1 MPVGNVSR
9 NARFDFNLHIDT
21 LVSRLEAA
29 TGYKLQ
35 DRNIPAEMTFRQWCE
50 DLAKEKIG
58 PRGDKIHG
66 MKIDGFPFS
75 LEDRPA
81 LIPLYDRI
89 PTTIQEAKGFRLV
102 VMKATQ
108 LGLTVWEVLANLY
121 CAIKFGPVTIGMFMP
136 DQATASYKSE
146 FRFMRIVRSV
156 PQLLRRLTHRTDEDG
171 EHKVGEGNILTRTV
185 GESILLFL
193 WTSGKVT
200 TESRPMDIVTLDEVQ
215 EMTLDQIDKV
225 LARMG
230 DSHIDMALMLSTA
243 NMPDMD
249 IDYWYQQGTQEVWET
264 ECPTCHE
271 HSDLSDP
278 ALYFPKRSI
287 AYNVGQVAGAPMNDY
302 VWVCP
307 HCSGYI
313 SDPQR
318 GRLRATHPD
327 KQKETG
333 VQSILLPRTISPTM
347 TARKFY
353 QQWARAKTPG
363 QKKSFYNRT
372 LGRPYIDASQLP
384 VTEAHLKEAARLGAL
399 AGLQWEKSGRDCFMG
414 IDQMGGFNAV
424 IIKKRLPDGRQAV
437 VHVEAI
443 FGEDPFAECSKLM
456 KRYGVA
462 VCVVEQLPN
471 VNDARRFANR
481 HRGRVFLAGYADL
494 KHDMIVWGDALARSD
509 IKTIEEDRS
518 RFAVTLSQYPMMQ
531 TALYRIRDGMCL
543 FPDPD
548 GLVQTIIEGGEPT
561 PLVICRE
568 WVWTHL
574 TKVALVVVEEGEE
587 GSGKGKSSSAA
598 RKARGKVLKVGI
610 DPHFAFANMLCDV
623 AWARSYGNS
632 QFFLP
637 GVEEMDKKE
646 AEAQS
651 PKPADVPAPAG
662 IPAPLAAAIEESRAA
677 SYAGR
682 CGGCQ
687 SYVEETGKC
696 SARGFYVEKM
706 DPACEEFM

>member
-1 MPVGNVSR
+1 MAGFGRKP
-9 NARFDFNLHIDT
+9 AFDFGQHLED
-21 LVSRLEAA
+21 LVGRLEAV
-29 TGYKLQ
+29 TGYKLENR
-35 DRNIPAEMTFRQWCE
+35 DIPDDMTFRQWCE
-50 DLAKEKIG
+50 SLAEDKIG
-58 PRGDKIHG
+58 PRGEVIPG
-66 MKIDGFPFS
+66 MKIDGKPFS
-75 LEDRPA
+75 LKERPA

-89 PTTIQEAKGFRLV
+89 PTTVEQAKGFRLV

-121 CAIKFGPVTIGMFMP
+121 CAIKFSPVTIGMFMP
-136 DQATASYKSE
+136 DQGTASYKSE
-146 FRFMRIVRSV
+146 YRFMRIVRSV
-156 PQLLRRLTHRTDEDG
+156 PQLLRRLTHRMDAEG

-215 EMTLDQIDKV
+215 EMTLEQIDKV

-230 DSHIDMALMLSTA
+230 DSAVDMALMLSTS

-249 IDYWYQQGTQEVWET
+249 IDYWYKQGTQEVWET
-264 ECPTCHE
+264 ECLHCHE

-287 AYNVGQVAGAPMNDY
+287 AYNTGQVEGAPLNDY

-307 HCSGYI
+307 HCQGYI
-313 SDPQR
+313 ADPQR
-318 GRLRATHPD
+318 GRLRPTRPEMM
-327 KQKETG
+327 KETG
-333 VQSILLPRTISPTM
+333 VCSVMLPRTISPTM

-353 QQWARAKTPG
+353 QGWARAKTPG

-372 LGRPYIDASQLP
+372 LARPYIDASQLP
-384 VTEAHLKEAARLGAL
+384 VTEEHLKEAARLGAL
-399 AGLQWEKSGRDCFMG
+399 AGLKWEKSGRDTFMG

-456 KRYGVA
+456 KRYNVA

-471 VNDARRFANR
+471 VNDARRFANKKE
-481 HRGRVFLAGYADL
+481 HKGRVFLAGYADL
-494 KHDMIVWGDALARSD
+494 KHDMIVWGDAITRTD
-509 IKTIEEDRS
+509 TKTAEEDRS
-518 RFAVTLSQYPMMQ
+518 RYAVTLSQYPMMQ
-531 TALYRIRDGMCL
+531 TALYRIRDGLCL

-548 GLVQTIIEGGEPT
+548 GLVQTLVEGGEPK

-568 WVWTHL
+568 WVWLHL
-574 TKVALVVVEEGEE
+574 TKVALVVEEDEQT
-587 GSGKGKSSSAA
+587 
-598 RKARGKVLKVGI
+598 RKAKGKVLKVGI

-623 AWARSYGNS
+623 AWARSYGNA
-632 QFFLP
+632 QFILP
-637 GVEEMDKKE
+637 GAENTEEDK
-646 AEAQS
+646 AAAAA
-651 PKPADVPAPAG
+651 PKPVEIQEPAG
-662 IPAPLAAAIEESRAA
+662 LPAAVVAAIADSRAA
-677 SYAGR
+677 SYSGK
-682 CGGCQ
+682 CGGCR
-687 SYVEETGKC
+687 SYMKDSGRCVT
-696 SARGFYVEKM
+696 RGFYVERN
-706 DPACEEFM
+706 DPGCEDYG